1 MLQALFRVV
10 EIEDGGSIT
19 IDGVNTKNIGLDVLR
34 QRLAVIP
41 QDALLFKGTVREN
54 MSVLLSTCFTCH

>member
-1 MLQALFRVV
+1 MLQALFRIV
-10 EIEDGGSIT
+10 EIEEGGSIT
-19 IDGVNTKNIGLDVLR
+19 IDGVNTKNIGLDILR

-54 MSVLLSTCFTCH
+54 MSVCFSSFLVYH

>member
-1 MLQALFRVV
+1 MLQALFRIV
-10 EIEDGGSIT
+10 EIEGGSIT
-19 IDGVNTKNIGLDVLR
+19 IDGVNTKNMGLDILR

-54 MSVLLSTCFTCH
+54 M